1 MSTHELSLDDFLE
14 HHAQDSIY
22 SDMTVEEYF
31 QHMGSDPEFL
41 ELDDDAAESLAHYGV
56 KGMKWGVRKADRG
69 HGLTMFMIKN
79 GASKDDMGAVKRG
92 FARMMG
98 TARIGVAGTN
108 TRYKNIDLTKDAKA
122 RKRYEAEIHS
132 VMERGINKGVKN
144 TLLSLGLTAGVI
156 AAPGSAGVAV
166 GNLAFRI
173 YRIGQIQNEAK
184 RTKRGDSLKHASE
197 DELIIEIIFD
207 RDSRG
212 LIQGVRFDGISEADD
227 DDLEQGVS
235 ISSEALDFLEH
246 YGVKGMKWG
255 VRKDR
260 TGVGASSAS
269 ASEDHINV
277 AALRKKKVSQLSN
290 AEIKAVTERMNLEKK
305 YREMNPSDHELLMRK
320 LRKHTDT
327 ATKVVMWMAS
337 PTGKAL
343 LKSMGLDE
351 KSRKANEKAKQQA
364 RAKERQAKK
373 DARAKKKKAK
383 EDLKPK
389 LKKEYMTPK
398 GVVYR

>member
-14 HHAQDSIY
+14 HHAEDTIIG
-22 SDMTVEEYF
+22 DMTVEEYF
-31 QHMGSDPEFL
+31 E
-41 ELDDDAAESLAHYGV
+41 HYGV
-56 KGMKWGVRKADRG
+56 KGMKWGVRKETRG
-69 HGLTMFMIKN
+69 QGLTSWMIKD
-79 GASKDDMGAVKRG
+79 GASKAEMNGLKRAIARVDGA
-92 FARMMG
+92 ARV
-98 TARIGVAGTN
+98 GVQTTN
-108 TRYKNIDLTKDAKA
+108 QKYKGVNLRTDAKA
-122 RKRYEAEIHS
+122 RKKYNAEINEVFKRQYPKGLEMFAVYS
-132 VMERGINKGVKN
+132 V
-144 TLLSLGLTAGVI
+144 A
-156 AAPGSAGVAV
+156 GSAVAV
-166 GNLAFRI
+166 APAIGLPVSVGIIIARSRQFKNERAAVLA
-173 YRIGQIQNEAK
+173 QSA
-184 RTKRGDSLKHASE
+184 TTSPE
-197 DELIIEIIFD
+197 DEFTITFD
-207 RDSRG
+207 FRLDANG
-212 LIQGVRFDGISEADD
+212 LIVDVVPRDPDI
-227 DDLEQGVS
+227 
-235 ISSEALDFLEH
+235 LEH
-246 YGVKGMKWG
+246 SLEMTSGEFLAHWGVKGMKWG